1 MPQKDKAD
9 KAKEL
14 AANCL
19 GLVSERLMQPLPIV
33 EHLDELKDLG
43 AGLVSCVIEPPA
55 EERPAT
61 ARKGQPMGK

>member
-1 MPQKDKAD
+1 
-9 KAKEL
+9 
-14 AANCL
+14 
-19 GLVSERLMQPLPIV
+19 MQPLPIV

-55 EERPAT
+55 EERPGT